1 VASINDEIKDII
13 EDLKPGLTEAG
24 FRLVEFGFA
33 NLEHS
38 TSMVLRFLVDRAN
51 KKDVHDGITHGDCIV
66 VTKMIEG
73 ELSKHP
79 KLDQVDYTIE
89 VSSPGITRAFEN
101 LEDYKAN
108 LGFEIVIR
116 LKTRINEQNKFSG
129 FLREVS
135 ETEPVTITLE
145 VTGFGESA
153 SSGPKKK
160 ATGSKKIIKFPEP
173 KIIVPLSDIAKANV
187 KIQF

>member
-13 EDLKPGLTEAG
+13 EDLKPGLTAAG

-38 TSMVLRFLVDRAN
+38 SSMVLRFLVDRSE
-51 KKDVHDGITHGDCIV
+51 KKDVRDGITHGECII
-66 VTKMIEG
+66 VTKMIEA

-79 KLDQVDYTIE
+79 KLDDLDYTLE
-89 VSSPGITRAFEN
+89 VSSPGITRPFEN
-101 LEDYKAN
+101 IEDYKAN

-116 LKTRINEQNKFSG
+116 VKTRINEQNKFSG
-129 FLREVS
+129 FLREIN
-135 ETEPVTITLE
+135 EADPVTITLE
-145 VTGFGESA
+145 VTGFGETA

-173 KIIVPLSDIAKANV
+173 KITVPLSDIAKATV

>member
-1 VASINDEIKDII
+1 MASINDEIKDII
-13 EDLKPGLTEAG
+13 EDLKPGLNTAG

-33 NLEHS
+33 NLDHS
-38 TSMVLRFLVDRAN
+38 SSMVLRFLVDRAN

-79 KLDQVDYTIE
+79 KLDQVDYTLE
-89 VSSPGITRAFEN
+89 VSSPGITRPFEN
-101 LEDYKAN
+101 LEDFKAN

-129 FLREVS
+129 FLREVN
-135 ETEPVTITLE
+135 ETDPATITLE
-145 VTGFGESA
+145 VTAFGEGV

-173 KIIVPLSDIAKANV
+173 KITVPISDIAKATV